1 MGKLRNLLVDW
12 CVLFI
17 LNMVILFEEVI
28 KMVLFDLIV
37 FKFLRVF
44 GSVIFIIVFFFIVMF
59 LLWYKVFVSGVVIE
73 IFMEIGE
80 EVVINNFIGSFEG
93 FLVCVI
99 EVFMNFKMKDFF
111 ILFGIFLFKNKSKIR
126 IC

>member
-80 EVVINNFIGSFEG
+80 EVVINNVIGSFEG

-111 ILFGIFLFKNKSKIR
+111 ILFGIFLFKIKSKIR